1 MKLSIVTINLNN
13 REGLRR
19 TIESVVGQTYRD
31 FEWVVIDGGSTDG
44 SKELIES
51 YAEHFAYHVSEPDK
65 GIYNAMNKGVRASSG
80 DYLLFLNSEDCLY
93 DKEVLQSFVDTFP
106 TADVVYGNT
115 IIVDAKGNEIS
126 KCVNP
131 DKLRLSYFFGRTICH
146 QSTFIHKRC
155 FKRFM
160 YNEDNKIV
168 SDVELFITLLY
179 NGYSFVKYDACVARV
194 DNTGVSAGKTSNEIE
209 RMYSRIL
216 PEGIKADYD
225 EIIMFRDVDL
235 AWMIKYIIRSN
246 RFFRY
251 VARIFVYPI
260 YYLCK
265 FTCKR

>member
-13 REGLRR
+13 CEGLRR
-19 TIESVVGQTYRD
+19 TIESVVSQTYQG

-80 DYLLFLNSEDCLY
+80 DYLLFLNSGDCLA
-93 DKEVLQSFVDTFP
+93 DKDVLQSFVDTFP
-106 TADVVYGNT
+106 TADVVYGNA
-115 IIVDAKGNEIS
+115 IVVDANGSEVS
-126 KCVNP
+126 KWVNP
-131 DKLRLSYFFGRTICH
+131 AKLRLSYFWACGLNH

-155 FKRFM
+155 FERFL
-160 YNEDNKIV
+160 YNENNKIV
-168 SDVELFITLLY
+168 SDTELFFSLMY
-179 NGYSFVKYDACVARV
+179 YGYSFVKYDSYITRF
-194 DNTGVSAGKTSNEIE
+194 DNTGVSFTTKYNEIE
-209 RMYSRIL
+209 GVYSRIL